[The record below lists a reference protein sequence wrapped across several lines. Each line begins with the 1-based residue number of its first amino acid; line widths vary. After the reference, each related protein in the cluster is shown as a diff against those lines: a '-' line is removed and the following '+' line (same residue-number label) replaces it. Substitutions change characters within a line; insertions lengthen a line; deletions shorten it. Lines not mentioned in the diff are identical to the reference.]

1 MKPQPRGPSP
11 QRRGVTARS
20 AAPRRAG
27 RKAFARSVPRG
38 RERSALP
45 RAVRARERPLRG
57 WRDGA
62 GGRAVCFAAACVGV
76 GVGGAVPAGLRF

>member
-1 MKPQPRGPSP
+1 MPL
-11 QRRGVTARS
+11 
-20 AAPRRAG
+20 
-27 RKAFARSVPRG
+27 G

-57 WRDGA
+57 WREGA
-62 GGRAVCFAAACVGV
+62 GGRAVCFGAACVGV